1 MNSLHA
7 NLANLLMAP
16 TVAAQGSSS
25 ATGTA
30 KTARLAKTQLA
41 GGEGGVATPANS
53 SITTG
58 VSSQQALP
66 ATSKRNGG
74 VVTAKGNGPVVS
86 AKTSRFMGTGDSGP
100 VSFLTGESF
109 AAVMQRFVGTVN
121 SQPVGTGDGA
131 KSVRPLAGNAG
142 SGASAPTTHA
152 VATGKTLQQSSV
164 VPQAKTDTST
174 SIRQQVVQVDDTV
187 TSEAVVDKANL
198 VAKYK
203 QPGQVARENVSGDKA
218 IQAKTDTST
227 SIRQQA
233 VQVDDTVTS
242 EAVVDK
248 ANLVAKY
255 KQPGQVARENAS
267 GDKAIQAKADTRE
280 TSNATGQSVIP
291 SVGAKVESKSTV
303 SQAASTGPVLPTA
316 ETQLAWNTSERLDKA
331 GQPQPAQDPRKGT
344 EASQK
349 SAFQSVKSAVEAKGG
364 PVVNDNH
371 ATQGQGVTVVAAGGQ
386 ALQTTTG
393 TNVAT
398 GVGNTPPAA
407 EGSNAAQS
415 GVTQEEASVVNQIA
429 QQARAN
435 NLQAGQR
442 VVINLNPPEL
452 GRVRLSLQAEG
463 KNLRGL
469 VEVDNPKALG
479 EIHREAAALVSR
491 LADSGINLRRMEVVL
506 NEPSQQ
512 QAGAEGFHSM
522 PRDDQAWQ
530 QATSAAQQETAG
542 DRAIED
548 ASIETASTDG
558 QGAVVSDESVN
569 IRM

>member
-66 ATSKRNGG
+66 ATNKRNGG

-174 SIRQQVVQVDDTV
+174 SIRQQ
-187 TSEAVVDKANL
+187 
-198 VAKYK
+198 
-203 QPGQVARENVSGDKA
+203 
-218 IQAKTDTST
+218 
-227 SIRQQA
+227 A

-316 ETQLAWNTSERLDKA
+316 ETQLAGNTSERLDKA

-349 SAFQSVKSAVEAKGG
+349 SAFLSAKPAVEAKGG